1 MKLKKFYA
9 LGIDHKKLNMTE
21 REEFLKTKPE
31 KIIQQLF
38 KDRVIE
44 GYVTLSTCLRVEF
57 YFYGKIS
64 KDLIINSFQN
74 QRGLFIL
81 EDEEALEYLFR
92 VVCGFE
98 SVIKGEDQIL
108 AQIKKAHTLALEG
121 NRSNPVLNV
130 IFNKAIEIG
139 KKFRTVSMI
148 NHNALSLEAIS
159 LKFIKNTI
167 TDLKDRKILLLG
179 TGDLSKSILYLL
191 QKEGVKDITI
201 TNRSSH
207 KAYVIQE
214 AYDVD
219 VVGFEDKNE
228 SVIASEV
235 IISAT
240 SAPHYIL
247 KYHELKD
254 RLSGE
259 KVFLDLAVPR
269 DIEEEIGGL
278 DGVSLFNLDDIWSI
292 YEENVSNRDNKLIEY
307 SYLIDEQIKIVK
319 KWFYYKNKQGKQ
331 G

>member
-31 KIIQQLF
+31 KIIQQLLED
-38 KDRVIE
+38 KVIE

-57 YFYGKIS
+57 YFYGEIPE
-64 KDLIINSFQN
+64 DLIVKSFQN

-81 EDEEALEYLFR
+81 EDEQALEYLFR

-108 AQIKKAHTLALEG
+108 AQIKKAHTLALDG
-121 NRSNPVLNV
+121 KKSNPVLNV

-139 KKFRTVSMI
+139 KKFRTVSKI

-159 LKFIKNTI
+159 LKFIKKTI
-167 TDLKDRKILLLG
+167 TDLRSKKVFILG
-179 TGDLSKSILYLL
+179 TGDLSKAILYLL
-191 QKEGVKDITI
+191 QKEGVEDITI

-207 KAYVIQE
+207 KAYAIQE
-214 AYDVD
+214 THGVD
-219 VVGFEDKNE
+219 VVRFEDKNE
-228 SVIASEV
+228 SIIASEV

-247 KYHELKD
+247 KYDELKD
-254 RLSGE
+254 QLSGK

-269 DIEEEIGGL
+269 DIEEEIGKIEGM
-278 DGVSLFNLDDIWSI
+278 SLFNLDDIWNI
-292 YEENVSNRDNKLIEY
+292 YEENVSNRDSKLIEY
-307 SYLIDEQIKIVK
+307 SYLIEEQIKIVK
-319 KWFYYKNKQGKQ
+319 KWFYYKNKQD
-331 G
+331 